1 MIFKRTRTSPFCHY
15 KLIISPKRLKHDCWK
30 FELLKYLSKVWRDTR
45 WWNFETDRIKSE
57 KNLICTSM
65 NIHVQSFT
73 PLYSDDLVHGCTSDL
88 HIWWFVHL
96 ICTSLYIQVH
106 LMYIHAKSTQRWWIR
121 LCIVHASPTQTHLW
135 QSRNKFPEC
144 SVHRQVWHF
153 DVPVSSFQ
161 TFFLFTSSHVHFA

>member
-45 WWNFETDRIKSE
+45 WWNFETFRIKPE
-57 KNLICTSM
+57 KNLNCTSM
-65 NIHVQSFT
+65 YIHVHLIAQNM
-73 PLYSDDLVHGCTSDL
+73 DAHGL
-88 HIWWFVHL
+88 AWVYIWWFVHP
-96 ICTSLYIQVH
+96 C
-106 LMYIHAKSTQRWWIR
+106 KS
-121 LCIVHASPTQTHLW
+121 VVYASPTQTHLW